1 VLREAIADAIVVGSG
16 ASGGWAAK
24 VLTEAGLRVLM
35 LEAGPHRVP
44 ERDFTEHLRSYELP
58 FRGRGDRRKLAA
70 EQPVQS
76 LCYACDEY
84 SSQFFVNDVE
94 NPYSTPEGRPFVW
107 IRGRQ
112 VGGKTYCWARE
123 SYRFS
128 DYEFK
133 AASRDGYGQDWPL
146 DYAELAPYY
155 DQVES
160 FIGVSGSRDG
170 FPQFPDGRFL
180 PPMRMSCGE
189 LIARKALEA
198 RFHRRLV
205 IDRVANLTAPLDG
218 RVPCHYCD
226 ACQRGCLTQSYFNSP
241 AFTIAAAAA
250 TGRLT
255 LVPDA
260 VVSHVTSDERGRA
273 AGVHYVDRLSKRH
286 REARGR
292 VVILAASTIESTR
305 ILLNSRSA
313 AHPAGLANGSGLVG
327 HFLMDHFTVPHAEG
341 VMRMLTTD
349 AREPV
354 GRPCATVMPR
364 YQNLES
370 PERRFLRGYRYDLWA
385 GQEHF
390 EHAFRTA
397 GFGSAFKRSVR
408 TRIPTR
414 VTMGAQGECLP
425 RFENHVRLDPARLD
439 AWGIP
444 VPHIDARYGE
454 HELAQARAMADDLN
468 EMVRALGVEDMT
480 EARPEP
486 STFGLNIHEV
496 GTARMGNDPKS
507 SVLNRYNQAHE
518 VRNLFV
524 TDGSCFPSQ
533 GPYEPTLTIM
543 ALTVRAC
550 EYLVEEYRHGRLA

>member
-1 VLREAIADAIVVGSG
+1 VEHDVIVVGSG

-35 LEAGPHRVP
+35 LEAGPPRIP
-44 ERDFTEHLRSYELP
+44 ERDFTEHVKSFEVP
-58 FRGRGDRRKLAA
+58 FRGRGDRKALARD
-70 EQPVQS
+70 QPVQS

-84 SSQFFVNDVE
+84 SHQFFVNDNE
-94 NPYSTPEGRPFVW
+94 NPYTTPADKPFVW

-133 AASRDGYGQDWPL
+133 AASRDGYGPDWPF
-146 DYAELAPYY
+146 DYAEIAPFY
-155 DQVES
+155 DKVES
-160 FIGVSGSRDG
+160 FIGVSGSREG

-180 PPMRMSCGE
+180 PPMKMTCGE
-189 LIARKALEA
+189 LLAQKVIES
-198 RFHRRLV
+198 RFHRKLV
-205 IDRVANLTAPLDG
+205 IDRVANLTASIDG
-218 RVPCHYCD
+218 RIPCHYCD
-226 ACQRGCLTQSYFNSP
+226 ACQRGCFTQSYFNSP
-241 AFTIAAAAA
+241 AFTLAAAAA

-255 LVPDA
+255 LLSDA
-260 VVSHVTSDERGRA
+260 VVSEVTTDDRGRA
-273 AGVHYVDRLSKRH
+273 AGVRYVDRLSRKH
-286 REARGR
+286 REARAK
-292 VVILAASTIESTR
+292 VVVLAASTIESTR

-313 AHPAGLANGSGLVG
+313 AHPAGVANGSGLVG
-327 HFLMDHFTVPHAEG
+327 HYLMDHFTIPHAQA
-341 VMRMLTTD
+341 VLPVLTSAT
-349 AREPV
+349 REPV
-354 GRPCATVMPR
+354 GRPCGTVMPR

-370 PERRFLRGYRYDLWA
+370 RDRRFLRGYRYELWA
-385 GQEHF
+385 GQEGF
-390 EHAFRTA
+390 ERALRLP
-397 GFGSAFKRSVR
+397 GFGSEFKKAVR
-408 TRIPTR
+408 TQIPTR

-425 RFENHVRLDPARLD
+425 RFENQVRLDPEKVD

-444 VPHIDARYGE
+444 VVHISASYGE
-454 HELAQARAMADDLN
+454 HERAQARAMAEDVN
-468 EMVRALGVEDMT
+468 EMVHAMGVEDMT

-496 GTARMGNDPKS
+496 GTVRMGDDPKT
-507 SVLNRYNQAHE
+507 SVLNRHNQAHE

-543 ALTVRAC
+543 AVTVRAC
-550 EYLVEEYRHGRLA
+550 EYLVEEHRRGNLA

>member
-1 VLREAIADAIVVGSG
+1 MGGDTASDAIVVGSG

-44 ERDFTEHLRSYELP
+44 ERDFTEHVKSYEVS
-58 FRGRGDRRKLAA
+58 FRGLGDRKKLSRD
-70 EQPVQS
+70 QPVQS

-84 SSQFFVNDVE
+84 SSHFFVNDNE
-94 NPYSTPEGRPFVW
+94 NPYTTPDGKPFVW

-128 DYEFK
+128 DYELK
-133 AASRDGYGQDWPL
+133 AASRDGYGQDWPF
-146 DYAELAPYY
+146 DYAEIAPYY
-155 DQVES
+155 DKVES

-180 PPMRMSCGE
+180 PPMKMSCGE
-189 LIARKALEA
+189 VLAQKIIEA
-198 RFHRRLV
+198 RFHRKLV
-205 IDRVANLTAPLDG
+205 IDRVANLTAPLNG
-218 RVPCHYCD
+218 RTPCHYCD
-226 ACQRGCLTQSYFNSP
+226 ACQRGCSTQSYFNSP
-241 AFTIAAAAA
+241 AFTIAAAAE
-250 TGRLT
+250 TGRLV
-255 LVPDA
+255 LRSEA
-260 VVSHVTSDERGRA
+260 VVSSVTIDDRGRA
-273 AGVHYVDRLSKRH
+273 TGVRYVDRLSNEH
-286 REARGR
+286 REARAQ

-305 ILLNSRSA
+305 IMLNSKSA
-313 AHPAGLANGSGLVG
+313 AHPAGIANGSGLVG
-327 HFLMDHFTVPHAEG
+327 HYLMDHFTIPQSGG
-341 VMRMLTTD
+341 VMPMLTTD
-349 AREPV
+349 VREPV

-370 PERRFLRGYRYDLWA
+370 RDRRFLRGYRYDLWA

-390 EHAFRTA
+390 EHAFRTP
-397 GFGSAFKRSVR
+397 GFGGGFKKSVR
-408 TRIPTR
+408 SQIPVR

-425 RFENHVRLDPARLD
+425 RHENHVRLDPEKVD

-444 VPHIDARYGE
+444 VVHISASYGE
-454 HELAQARAMADDLN
+454 HEHAQARAMADDVN
-468 EMVRALGVEDMT
+468 EMVKAMGVEGMK

-496 GTARMGNDPKS
+496 GTVRMGNDPKT

-518 VRNLFV
+518 VKNLFV
-524 TDGSCFPSQ
+524 TDGACFPSQ

-543 ALTVRAC
+543 AVTVRAC
-550 EYLVEEYRHGRLA
+550 EYLIEEHRRGNLA